1 MTCLRCG
8 ISITGRGTTGM
19 CQPCSARP
27 AGATFFRLLR
37 KLALRNRDTGLRKLK
52 TILKGLP

>member
-1 MTCLRCG
+1 MTCLRYG
-8 ISITGRGTTGM
+8 TPITGRGTTGM
-19 CQPCSARP
+19 CQKCASRP

-37 KLALRNRDTGLRKLK
+37 KLALRHRDTGLRKLK

>member
-1 MTCLRCG
+1 MTCLRCHTP
-8 ISITGRGTTGM
+8 ITGRGSTGM
-19 CQPCSARP
+19 CQKCAARP

-37 KLALRNRDTGLRKLK
+37 KLALRRRDVGIRKLK